1 MTIRNVVTGAFS
13 YTGKHVA
20 ERLLAMDEEVVTLT
34 NHPDRPDPFDGAV
47 EAIPYAFDDPAALAE
62 SFRGAQTLYTTYW
75 IRFARGTATFE
86 NAVANTR
93 TLLAAA
99 KDAGVQRVVHVS
111 VTNASLDSQLPY
123 FAGKAQQEDLVRAS
137 GLSYAIVRPTQVYG
151 SDDVL
156 VTNIAWFLRRF
167 PVFPI
172 ANGDYRVQPVSVDDL
187 ADLMVSVGHENTDRT
202 LDATGPDVLTFRAL
216 VETLRDAMGTRS
228 RIVEIP
234 ASLLNLI
241 SKGASLATRD
251 TVLTPDEIRGLT
263 ASLLVV
269 DGPPTTPTR
278 FADWAASNATELGLH
293 YASEIQ
299 RHF

>member
-86 NAVANTR
+86 SAVANTR

-99 KDAGVQRVVHVS
+99 KEAGVQRVVHVS
-111 VTNASLDSQLPY
+111 VTNTSLGSELPY

-137 GLSYAIVRPTQVYG
+137 GLSYAIVRPTLVYG
-151 SDDVL
+151 TDDVL
-156 VTNIAWFLRRF
+156 VTNIAWFLRNF

-172 ANGDYRVQPVSVDDL
+172 ASGGYRVQPVSVDDL
-187 ADLMVSVGHENTDRT
+187 ADLMVSVGHESTDRT
-202 LDATGPDVLTFRAL
+202 LDAAGPDVLTFRKL

-228 RIVEIP
+228 RVIEIP
-234 ASLLNLI
+234 ASLLNFI

-251 TVLTPDEIRGLT
+251 TVLTRDEIRGLT
-263 ASLLVV
+263 ASLLVI
-269 DGPPTTPTR
+269 DGPPTAPTR
-278 FADWAASNATELGLH
+278 FADWAAAHAAELGLG
-293 YASEIQ
+293 YASEIR